1 MHAANRRIYGQW
13 TSAIPSRFIAELPQ
27 DHVDGDTTM
36 SGGGASPWRSQFT
49 ERAAPF
55 TDIGRGPG
63 WQRAAAGGGFSR
75 GNRSEEP
82 TSELQSLM
90 RISYAVFCLKKKIYT
105 IQNK

>member
-1 MHAANRRIYGQW
+1 MPGANRRSYGQW
-13 TSAIPSRFIAELPQ
+13 ASASPSRFIAELPQ
-27 DHVDGDTTM
+27 DQVDGDTTM

-75 GNRSEEP
+75 GNARLIEARAKTVSTGP
-82 TSELQSLM
+82 KPRRDRKSTSLNS
-90 RISYAVFCLKKKIYT
+90 SH
-105 IQNK
+105 